1 MKKVVFRVKGG
12 LGNQLFIYA
21 FGKVLEKIYNYTVKY
36 DLKTGFVINHYKHIE
51 TNKSLL
57 QFYFK
62 DVSKITL
69 LDQVFYQIS
78 RKTRS
83 KKLFNIKYINKE
95 VNNIDDFINELDDQ
109 KLSYYL
115 EGYYQSSEL
124 ISKVLPEIRSNIN
137 LNYFLDKEGLDL
149 CDRIKNQNSVAIQ
162 IRVNDYPVD
171 YDPNFFKNSIQLIN
185 KNIDKPKFY
194 LFSDNV
200 KWCQDNL
207 ILPENIKVINTGS
220 DIKDFSVL
228 TSCNNF
234 ILSVGTFGWWGAIL
248 SNNPDKL
255 IIASEK
261 YKNFINDDFYPK
273 DWIIL

>member
-115 EGYYQSSEL
+115 EGYSQSSEL

-220 DIKDFSVL
+220 DMKDFSVL

>member
-220 DIKDFSVL
+220 DMKDFSVL

>member
-21 FGKVLEKIYNYTVKY
+21 FGKVLEKKYNYTVKF

-95 VNNIDDFINELDDQ
+95 VNNIDDFINELDDK

-124 ISKVLPEIRSNIN
+124 ISQVLPEIRSKINI
-137 LNYFLDKEGLDL
+137 NYFLDKEGLKL
-149 CDRIKNQNSVAIQ
+149 CDSIKNENSVAIQ
-162 IRVNDYPVD
+162 IRVNDYPVVHENN
-171 YDPNFFKNSIQLIN
+171 YLIEALKYIENSISN
-185 KNIDKPKFY
+185 VKYY
-194 LFSDNV
+194 LFSDNI
-200 KWCQDNL
+200 KWCQENLRLPDNVE
-207 ILPENIKVINTGS
+207 IINTGS
-220 DIKDFSVL
+220 DMKDFAVL
-228 TSCNNF
+228 VSCNNF

-248 SNNPDKL
+248 SRNKNKVVIAPKKYKKFLNENFYPSEWKL
-255 IIASEK
+255 I
-261 YKNFINDDFYPK
+261 
-273 DWIIL
+273 

>member
-21 FGKVLEKIYNYTVKY
+21 FGKVLEKKYNYTVKY

-69 LDQVFYQIS
+69 LDQFFYQIS

-220 DIKDFSVL
+220 DMKDFSVL

-255 IIASEK
+255 IIASER
-261 YKNFINDDFYPK
+261 YKNFINDNFYPK